1 MTNYINIGKFVAT
14 FGFKGELVLKHSL
27 GKKTTLKG
35 IDTLFIEMKKDEF
48 LPYFVESAKAKTDT
62 EVFVKV
68 EGMET
73 KESAHRLLQKQVWLP
88 AEVFHKHAEK
98 SSPISLLGYHVINEN
113 KDLGEIL
120 EVIEQPHQV
129 LCRIDLNGKEALIPI
144 HEHNLVKMDQKKK
157 QVVVELPDGLLEL
170 YS

>member
-1 MTNYINIGKFVAT
+1 MTNYISIGKFVAT
-14 FGFKGELVLKHSL
+14 YGFKGELVLKHSL
-27 GKKTTLKG
+27 GKKSSLKG
-35 IDTLFIEMKKDEF
+35 IDALFLEMKKDEF
-48 LPYFVESAKAKTDT
+48 LPYFVESAKAKNED
-62 EVFVKV
+62 EIYVKI
-68 EGMET
+68 EGLNS
-73 KESAHRLLQKQVWLP
+73 KESAQRLTQKSVWLTS
-88 AEVFHKHAEK
+88 EVFHQHAEK
-98 SSPISLLGYHVINEN
+98 SSPISLLGFHIINEG

-144 HEHNLVKMDQKKK
+144 HQDNLLKMDQKKK